1 MSTGKPRTLSVK
13 HQPARFSV
21 RRTKPSVVDGKEG
34 NALTNG
40 LQGLT
45 PNSHLEEVFVGE
57 FSPAHSCHH
66 AFLQSPCSCVAI
78 DGKAAT
84 DSRPPAATHF
94 PSLSAR
100 TIRSFV
106 SLRAELLK
114 STARLTEAAVIISN
128 LPNFMKDMRKREEEE
143 NFEMEARSWWCYA
156 LGSGLRPPDC
166 CLGHTLYIPQRFQ
179 LSSVC
184 PGLTQET
191 SSQSK

>member
-1 MSTGKPRTLSVK
+1 MRCDRREGRN
-13 HQPARFSV
+13 RF
-21 RRTKPSVVDGKEG
+21 
-34 NALTNG
+34 
-40 LQGLT
+40 QT
-45 PNSHLEEVFVGE
+45 PG
-57 FSPAHSCHH
+57 CY
-66 AFLQSPCSCVAI
+66 AFPLAI
-78 DGKAAT
+78 GT
-84 DSRPPAATHF
+84 DN
-94 PSLSAR
+94 
-100 TIRSFV
+100 RSFV

-166 CLGHTLYIPQRFQ
+166 CLGNTLYISQRFQ

-184 PGLTQET
+184 SGLTQET